1 MCFQNHNWYVY
12 QQNKLDRPDL
22 RSSIMIYIHILLF
35 AFLLSSISFP
45 WYIRNGTQLLPTN
58 RHLMAA
64 RTQAFLQQCFMV
76 QAK

>member
-35 AFLLSSISFP
+35 AFLLSFYFVSVVHPERHTIAADQPAF
-45 WYIRNGTQLLPTN
+45 NGRQVGDP
-58 RHLMAA
+58 
-64 RTQAFLQQCFMV
+64 
-76 QAK
+76 